1 MSAVTLHP
9 VPPPDPRPLL
19 GEPLALDLLNTEWMQ
34 DGQPID
40 FLATPAGVPTWLRTN
55 GLSAPTRRGD
65 DVRDHLVATRAAIRS
80 LLEGEPGGR
89 RRVNDVLAHARLRVR
104 VGAHGPDRTVEV
116 DDEAW
121 RPAALAAHDLADLLA
136 ERPDRIRRCAHPDCV
151 LWFVDTSRNGTRR
164 WCSMATCGNRLKA
177 RRHYTRARGR

>member
-1 MSAVTLHP
+1 LAP

-19 GEPLALDLLNTEWMQ
+19 GEPLALDLLNTEWTQ
-34 DGQPID
+34 DGQPVD
-40 FLATPAGVPTWLRTN
+40 FLATPTGVPTWLGTN
-55 GLSAPTRRGD
+55 GLVAPSRRRDHVG
-65 DVRDHLVATRAAIRS
+65 DHLVATRAAIRS

-89 RRVNDVLAHARLRVR
+89 RRVNEVLAHARLRVT
-104 VGAHGPDRTVEV
+104 VGEHGPERTVEV
-116 DDEAW
+116 DDETW

-151 LWFVDTSRNGTRR
+151 LWFLDTSRNGTRR

-177 RRHYTRARGR
+177 RRHYTRTRGR